1 MSYLG
6 KKGYSIYKKGLSSNS
21 DIDTIKQKLTVK
33 PFSYNNDAKP
43 FPIYLESPNKLYLPR
58 YYGIKNNGA
67 PSEIKLSI
75 PTKTNMKFAKS
86 LKPKQE
92 PIVDAFIKSLNP
104 DYGGGIISVPCGYGK
119 TVIALYIAAQL
130 NLKTLVV
137 VHKEFLVNQWKER
150 IEEFIPGAEV
160 GRIQSKIIKTQNK
173 DIVLGMLQSISMIDY
188 QDDLFNDFGLVIY
201 DECHHLGAEV
211 FSKALLKTNCKY
223 TLGLSATPNRN
234 DGLSRVFEWYL
245 GPIVYRI
252 KKRDDNNV
260 DVKLIDFVDNS
271 QEYSKEIRNYNKK
284 LNCAAMINNICG
296 YGRRTRNYNKKLNY
310 AAMINNIC
318 GYGPRIQIIIENID
332 QCISQGR
339 KILVLSDRREHLK
352 SIKQIIDSK
361 EKYTCGFYLGGMK
374 PAELEKTEKMDV
386 ILGTFAMASEGFDC
400 REPLDTIILAS
411 PKSNIEQAV
420 GRILRQEEKDR
431 INIPLIIDIID
442 CFSMFS
448 KQGEKRIKFYKK
460 NKYNISLY
468 NMENMKINN
477 HYIKG
482 KKKACDMEF
491 LEDD

>member
-6 KKGYSIYKKGLSSNS
+6 KKGYSILKKNESNS
-21 DIDTIKQKLTVK
+21 DIETIKRKLTLK

-43 FPIYLESPNKLYLPR
+43 FPIFLESPNKLYIPR
-58 YYGIKNNGA
+58 YYGIKNHGA
-67 PSEIKLSI
+67 PSEIKLYI
-75 PTKTNMKFAKS
+75 PTKTNMKFTLS
-86 LKPKQE
+86 LKPKQQ
-92 PIVDAFIKSLNP
+92 PIVDAFIKSLKP

-150 IEEFIPGAEV
+150 IEQFIPGAEV
-160 GRIQSKIIKTQNK
+160 GRIQSKIVNTKNK
-173 DIVLGMLQSISMIDY
+173 DIVIGMLQSISMIEYKEDI
-188 QDDLFNDFGLVIY
+188 FNDFGLVIY

-223 TLGLSATPNRN
+223 TLGLSATPNRS
-234 DGLSRVFEWYL
+234 DGLSKVFEWYL

-252 KKRDDNNV
+252 KTRDDNNV
-260 DVKLIDFVDNS
+260 NVKLIEHIDNS
-271 QEYSKEIRNYNKK
+271 PEYSKEIRNYNKK
-284 LNCAAMINNICG
+284 LNCAGMINNIC
-296 YGRRTRNYNKKLNY
+296 
-310 AAMINNIC
+310 A
-318 GYGPRIQIIIENID
+318 YGPRKQIVIDNINA
-332 QCISQGR
+332 CILEGR

-352 SIKQIIDSK
+352 SLKETIDTLGT
-361 EKYTCGFYLGGMK
+361 YTCGYYLGGMK
-374 PAELEKTEKMDV
+374 QSELDQTEKMDV

-420 GRILRQEEKDR
+420 GRILRQDEKDR
-431 INIPLIIDIID
+431 VRIPLVIDIID

-468 NMENMKINN
+468 NMQNMEINN

-482 KKKACDMEF
+482 KKKACEMEF